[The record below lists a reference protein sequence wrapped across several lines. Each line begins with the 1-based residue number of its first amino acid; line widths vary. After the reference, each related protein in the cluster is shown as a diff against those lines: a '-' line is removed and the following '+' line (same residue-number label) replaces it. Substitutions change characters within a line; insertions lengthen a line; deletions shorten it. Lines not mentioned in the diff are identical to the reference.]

1 MKIMTVIGARPQFIK
16 AAAVSRI
23 IKKNYEGRIQEIL
36 LHTGQHYDEN
46 MSKIFFEQL
55 DISRPH
61 INLNISGGNHGSMT
75 GRMIIEIEKH
85 LISEKPDMVLVYGD
99 TNSTLAASISA
110 SKLNIPI
117 SHVEA
122 GLRSFNM
129 NMPEEVNRILT
140 DRVSHQLFCPTSL
153 SVRNLHNEGIN
164 KGVYNVGDVMYDIA
178 IHYGDKLDS
187 KKDYINDQDYILAT
201 LHRAENTDSLS
212 RMKSIIDAFQ
222 ILSKDMHIIL
232 PLHPRTKNIL
242 KEYKLSEKLN
252 AVEVIEPQSYLDMIA
267 LEKSA
272 KVILTDSGGIQKEA
286 FFYQVPCVTMRD
298 ETEWRE
304 TIESGWNVLVG
315 ADSNSIVNNVRNFY
329 ETAPRLCSK
338 KPYGNGDASLKITD
352 TIYREFN

>member
-1 MKIMTVIGARPQFIK
+1 
-16 AAAVSRI
+16 
-23 IKKNYEGRIQEIL
+23 
-36 LHTGQHYDEN
+36 
-46 MSKIFFEQL
+46 
-55 DISRPH
+55 
-61 INLNISGGNHGSMT
+61 
-75 GRMIIEIEKH
+75 
-85 LISEKPDMVLVYGD
+85 
-99 TNSTLAASISA
+99 
-110 SKLNIPI
+110 
-117 SHVEA
+117 
-122 GLRSFNM
+122 M

-187 KKDYINDQDYILAT
+187 ERDYIKDQDYVLAT

-212 RMKSIIDAFQ
+212 RMKSIVDAFE

-329 ETAPRLCSK
+329 ETSPRLCSK